1 MMSILAIAGIVWVL
15 SSSKI
20 LKSPRE
26 WVTIKSE
33 FLGRLLSCWGCT
45 SFWVGL
51 IYYSL
56 PNVLLIEK
64 VFSAL
69 IVCVFLQSLYDK
81 LRQ

>member
-1 MMSILAIAGIVWVL
+1 MMSILSIAGIVWTL

-20 LKSPRE
+20 LQKPRE

-45 SFWVGL
+45 SFWVGI

-56 PNVLLIEK
+56 PNILLIEN
-64 VFSAL
+64 VFSSL
-69 IVCVFLQSLYDK
+69 ICCVFLQSLYNK
-81 LRQ
+81 LRE